1 MNDEKQHPR
10 SLSNLND
17 ILSCLSLRQAEEAE
31 LSNSLSEL
39 LSSQEP
45 IIASLNRLQGLLAQ
59 LDGLVVDATVLSDEV
74 SITAET
80 AQRVGGRVKSLDEEM
95 RRVRE
100 SSERVEQVIELKV
113 ILERNQDVF
122 IYSFVFGT
130 GISGGTPGIYSH

>member
-59 LDGLVVDATVLSDEV
+59 LDGLVVDALVLSDKV

-80 AQRVGGRVKSLDEEM
+80 AQRVGGRVRSLDEEM

-113 ILERNQDVF
+113 IKKMHSLIHLF
-122 IYSFVFGT
+122 IYL
-130 GISGGTPGIYSH
+130 